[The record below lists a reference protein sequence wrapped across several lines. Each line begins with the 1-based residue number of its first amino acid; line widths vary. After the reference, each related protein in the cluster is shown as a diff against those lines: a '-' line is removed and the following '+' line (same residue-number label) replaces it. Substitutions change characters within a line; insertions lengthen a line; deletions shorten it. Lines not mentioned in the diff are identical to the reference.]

1 MTHERLTTLVGAPP
15 PRTFDQ
21 ASQTV
26 LDYLSDTVPMGAWAV
41 TRIAAGRQTI
51 LAAADRT
58 YGIVPG
64 VEGLWE
70 TAMCRTMVSGQTPRV
85 IPDTDAVPEVADAVR
100 AAEALGVP
108 VRAYVGTPIV
118 QGRGNLFG
126 TVVGLNQEPMRE
138 DLLAHEALLD
148 LLSGL
153 LSSVLEADTAATETA
168 RALESAVGDAET
180 DQLTGLLNRR
190 GWDRWLAREEER
202 YQRFG
207 DPAVVVA
214 FDLDGLK
221 AVNDTE
227 GHDAGDRYLRRFADA
242 LRSATR
248 HGDPV
253 ARLGGD
259 EFGLIASVGVD
270 EVEPLVAR
278 LRGVLDD
285 AGVPCSIGVAPFNVA
300 GGFTGAAA
308 EADAAMYEDKRTRRA
323 GRARVATVHLPRHS
337 ESPYVPDRTEPA

>member
-70 TAMCRTMVSGQTPRV
+70 TAMCRTMVSGETPRV

-227 GHDAGDRYLRRFADA
+227 GHDAGDRHLRQCAA
-242 LRSATR
+242 VLRSTIR
-248 HGDPV
+248 STDPL

-259 EFGLIASVGVD
+259 EFGLVAQVGTD
-270 EVEPLVAR
+270 DTAKLVER
-278 LRGVLDD
+278 LRDALDES
-285 AGVPCSIGVAPFNVA
+285 GVPCSIGAAPFTLAA
-300 GGFTGAAA
+300 GFPGACA
-308 EADAAMYEDKRTRRA
+308 EADAAMYADKRARRGGE
-323 GRARVATVHLPRHS
+323 GRTPQPRLHPPTLP
-337 ESPYVPDRTEPA
+337 TA